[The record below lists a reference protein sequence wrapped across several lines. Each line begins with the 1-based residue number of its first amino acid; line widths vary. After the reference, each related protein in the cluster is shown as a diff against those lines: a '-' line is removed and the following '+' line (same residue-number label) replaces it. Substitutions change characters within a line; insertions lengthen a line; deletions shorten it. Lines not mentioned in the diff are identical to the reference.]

1 MASSLYLWYLIDDYV
16 ELNILKFIMAVEI
29 QSVIAR

>member
-16 ELNILKFIMAVEI
+16 EPYILKFIMAVEI
-29 QSVIAR
+29 QSVIVR